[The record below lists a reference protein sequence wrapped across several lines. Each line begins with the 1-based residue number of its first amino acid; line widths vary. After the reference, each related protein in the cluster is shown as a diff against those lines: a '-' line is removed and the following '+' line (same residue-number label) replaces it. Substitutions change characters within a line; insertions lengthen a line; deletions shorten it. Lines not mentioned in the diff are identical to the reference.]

1 MFRAPSERRKKKEAL
16 SEEQPRALGQRLL
29 KGEGA
34 QVTGNKTRDASDDKA
49 AEDRA
54 SPGKRESRKDAR
66 GKASCPGEPAG
77 YFPFQELGP
86 GGEGGADGMGP
97 REWRRVN
104 SGYKV
109 QVCRATVLRT

>member
-16 SEEQPRALGQRLL
+16 SEEQPQALGQRLL

-34 QVTGNKTRDASDDKA
+34 QVTGNKARDAGDDKA

-54 SPGKRESRKDAR
+54 SLGKRESRKDAR
-66 GKASCPGEPAG
+66 GKASRPGEPAG

-86 GGEGGADGMGP
+86 GGEGRADGMGP